1 MMKERFELLQ
11 LKELREITTL
21 STLRKNDLEYILV
34 NVLGYEGEKLTRLE
48 MISKIKESKRYLL
61 LKEFELEVA
70 LIGVRERIVEL
81 ALDILANGECY
92 RKYVEYK
99 LSTIGID
106 LNVQETRFEDI
117 EIQNIVPMNVTL
129 QTGFGTPLFNDD
141 DDLPF

>member
-21 STLRKNDLEYILV
+21 STLRKNDLEYIMV
-34 NVLGYEGEKLTRLE
+34 NVLGYEGENLTRTQ

-61 LKEFELEVA
+61 LREFELEIA
-70 LIGVRERIVEL
+70 LIGVRERIVDL
-81 ALDILANGECY
+81 ALDVLANGECY

-129 QTGFGTPLFNDD
+129 QTGFGISLSD

>member
-11 LKELREITTL
+11 LKELKKITTL
-21 STLRKNDLEYILV
+21 STLRKNDLEYILEHL
-34 NVLGYEGEKLTRLE
+34 LGYEGEKLTRLE

>member
-21 STLRKNDLEYILV
+21 STLKKNDLEYIVV
-34 NVLGYEGEKLTRLE
+34 NVLGYEGENLTRTQ

-61 LKEFELEVA
+61 LREFELEIA
-70 LIGVRERIVEL
+70 LIGVRERIVDL
-81 ALDILANGECY
+81 ALDVLANGECY

-129 QTGFGTPLFNDD
+129 QTGFGISLSD